1 MAKQIA
7 YNVTLKCND
16 AAVGSVRMDVGCA
29 DVFVGRSHQS
39 TLKTPA
45 DDHSVSGRHMRVFW
59 RGKSLY
65 VEDAGSRNG
74 VYCRGVRL
82 TKPLKVASGDVF
94 SVGNSIVSCEMVD
107 QESKRTAAACHRLE
121 RLNGDEAGRQVDI
134 RPKDGREA
142 FTIGLDPGND
152 LVLPDMLV
160 SRKHAELFERDGG
173 ECWVKDLD
181 SRNGTYVNGEVL
193 HGKERLLKDNDT
205 ISIAY
210 FDFKFLDRGKRH
222 TRFFLWLKIFAV
234 AATLCV
240 MGGAYVAWVA
250 TGLTVEDHLRVARG
264 HAAACDFSA
273 AAESISS
280 ARMARDA
287 DKYRVQIDT
296 LEVQVERWQKTWS
309 EWQSAQKVL
318 SEGGL
323 KRAQKILDP
332 LTSGVLDAWVWN
344 GTTAIKEKER
354 AEFAAAA
361 LRRLYDSLDVLD
373 GASEGQ
379 PEHQADL
386 IREKAIPLAKFIE
399 ESKQL
404 LAELPYL
411 EKLQQEM
418 SEVFGR
424 MKGIQEGFAKVDGY
438 IAKLDAVNPDFARLT
453 VQLDEVVK
461 DKQLH
466 GAVRAYADKYKQPCA
481 ELADAYRF
489 IHKEFDDLN
498 AMRFSAVK
506 DCADKLA
513 LPSKDLCARHQRLS
527 DHRLKYEGHHADV
540 QNYAENLESMVNGL
554 AAVGV
559 ANGDCAAPLKHVLSF
574 DSWNKAMTFSCF
586 DEKPPKTR
594 RTSPS
599 GFYDELLGVDFTF
612 QSLRALPDNYNGWC
626 LRMIGFS
633 PDVVE
638 ARKTLEYIDVF
649 VKYLDERPPW
659 LRRGEL
665 GAFYK
670 YCRSLQDKRDQLL
683 KGLAEFKG
691 DPRAELITS
700 FYHGWFSRQFDLK
713 ARKALAERFR
723 SIQRKVSEQCER
735 YDAITDPMAQVSCR
749 AKILSIGL
757 PGDAQLHSMWVQ
769 KFDGGGR

>member
-1 MAKQIA
+1 MAKTVA
-7 YNVTLKCND
+7 YNVTLKCGN
-16 AAVGSVRMDVGCA
+16 AIVGSVRMDAGCD
-29 DVFVGRSHQS
+29 DVVVGRSHHC

-59 RGKSLY
+59 RGKALY

-74 VYCRGVRL
+74 VYSKGIRL
-82 TKPLKVASGDVF
+82 TKPHKVASGDAF
-94 SVGNSIVSCEMVD
+94 SLGNSVVCCEMIE
-107 QESKRTAAACHRLE
+107 QASKRAAAACHRLE
-121 RLNGDEAGRQVDI
+121 RLNGDEAGCQIDI
-134 RPKDGREA
+134 RPKGGHDA
-142 FTIGLDPGND
+142 FTIGLDPGNS

-160 SRKHAELFERDGG
+160 SRKHAELVEREGG
-173 ECWVKDLD
+173 ECWIKDLD

-210 FDFKFLDRGKRH
+210 FDFKFLDRNKRH
-222 TRFFLWLKIFAV
+222 TRFFLWLKVFAV

-264 HAAACDFSA
+264 HASACDFSA
-273 AAESISS
+273 AMDSISE

-296 LEVQVERWQKTWS
+296 LESQTERWQKTWS
-309 EWQSAQKVL
+309 EWQDAQKCL
-318 SEGGL
+318 SEGSL

-344 GTTAIKEKER
+344 GTTAITEKER

-379 PEHQADL
+379 PERQADVV
-386 IREKAIPLAKFIE
+386 RERAIPMAKFLE
-399 ESKQL
+399 ESEKL
-404 LAELPYL
+404 FAELPYL
-411 EKLQQEM
+411 EKLHQEM
-418 SEVFGR
+418 SDAFDR
-424 MKGIQEGFAKVDGY
+424 MKDIQAGFAKVDGY
-438 IAKLDAVNPDFARLT
+438 IAKLDAMNPDFARLT

-461 DKQLH
+461 DKKQH
-466 GAVRAYADKYKQPCA
+466 GAVRAYADKYKLPCA
-481 ELADAYRF
+481 ELADAKLF
-489 IHKEFDDLN
+489 IRKEFDDLN

-506 DCADKLA
+506 DRADKLS
-513 LPSKDLCARHQRLS
+513 LPSKDLCSRHPQLS
-527 DHRLKYEGHHADV
+527 DHRLKLEGHHADA
-540 QNYAENLESMVNGL
+540 QTYAENLETMVNGL

-559 ANGDCAAPLKHVLSF
+559 VNGDCSAPLKRALLRE
-574 DSWNKAMTFSCF
+574 SWKKALTFTCF
-586 DEKPPKTR
+586 DEKPPTTR

-599 GFYDELLGVDFTF
+599 GFYDELLGIDFTF

-638 ARKTLEYIDVF
+638 ARKALEYLDVF
-649 VKYLDERPPW
+649 VKYLDERPAW

-665 GAFYK
+665 GAFDK
-670 YCRSLQDKRDQLL
+670 YCRSLQGEREDLVRF
-683 KGLAEFKG
+683 LAGYKG
-691 DPRAELITS
+691 DPRAELITG

-713 ARKALAERFR
+713 ERKELADRFR
-723 SIQRKVSEQCER
+723 AVQRKVSELCER
-735 YDAITDPMAQVSCR
+735 YDEITDPVAQISSR

-757 PGDAQLHSMWVQ
+757 PGDAQLHSKWVQ
-769 KFDGGGR
+769 KFEGGGR